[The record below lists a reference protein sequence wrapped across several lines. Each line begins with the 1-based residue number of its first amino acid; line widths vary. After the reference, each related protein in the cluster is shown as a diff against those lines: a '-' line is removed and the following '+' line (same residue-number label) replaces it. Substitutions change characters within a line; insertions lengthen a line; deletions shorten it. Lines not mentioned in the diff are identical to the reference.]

1 MVASTF
7 VDAFRFMPSHFSLLL
22 EKAAQTAELAFTAL
36 AIALLIAM
44 PLGLWLGHRHRG
56 LFLALGVSTLG
67 RSLPSVVLIGLG
79 IAILGVG
86 FWNNTTALV
95 VLAIAPILTNTY
107 FGVEGVDRD
116 AVEAARGMG
125 LTETQI
131 LTRVEVPLG
140 LPLLLAGLRIAAVFV
155 IATATIAGIFGGGG
169 LGEIMARPGDLRTRS
184 GVLAAAHLG
193 RRPRARSPPPHWRSF
208 SAWPHVGWL
217 RGRRV
222 PGRGAHLERRAL
234 MFRKHTRRAAKAAF
248 AISFGVALLI
258 GLTACGGGGGG
269 SSNNDD
275 DRCVRAEAGDH
286 CRHEELRR
294 RVHPGPALRA
304 GAGREGLQG
313 HLQEQHRQLRGDRY
327 GVQEQQD
334 QPLSGVH
341 GRDRPRPR
349 EGQERAQV
357 GDGYLPGCKELRATE
372 ARCAAPQADS
382 VLRQRH
388 LHDAHVDGQEGRPED
403 DE

>member
-1 MVASTF
+1 MEPGALMVASTF

-95 VLAIAPILTNTY
+95 VLAIPPILTNTY

-155 IATATIAGIFGGGG
+155 IATATIAGI
-169 LGEIMARPGDLRTRS
+169 A
-184 GVLAAAHLG
+184 
-193 RRPRARSPPPHWRSF
+193 
-208 SAWPHVGWL
+208 
-217 RGRRV
+217 
-222 PGRGAHLERRAL
+222 
-234 MFRKHTRRAAKAAF
+234 
-248 AISFGVALLI
+248 VA
-258 GLTACGGGGGG
+258 GG
-269 SSNNDD
+269 S
-275 DRCVRAEAGDH
+275 
-286 CRHEELRR
+286 
-294 RVHPGPALRA
+294 
-304 GAGREGLQG
+304 
-313 HLQEQHRQLRGDRY
+313 
-327 GVQEQQD
+327 
-334 QPLSGVH
+334 
-341 GRDRPRPR
+341 
-349 EGQERAQV
+349 
-357 GDGYLPGCKELRATE
+357 ATSW
-372 ARCAAPQADS
+372 PTS
-382 VLRQRH
+382 
-388 LHDAHVDGQEGRPED
+388 
-403 DE
+403 